1 MTPGLVVVSVL
12 AVVLLVVILAMRVRQ
27 RRRRAEANA
36 MAARVL
42 AEIDRDPALDRLDI
56 GVTARMEWG
65 GTLVELTGSVP
76 SPWYRYATLRAV
88 RRALGVTEVRPPV
101 IDRLTV
107 DRTRRRGASQA
118 AGRHVA

>member
-1 MTPGLVVVSVL
+1 MTPGLVVVAVL
-12 AVVLLVVILAMRVRQ
+12 AGVLIAVIVGLRVRQ
-27 RRRRAEANA
+27 RRHRAEANA
-36 MAARVL
+36 IAARVF

-56 GVTARMEWG
+56 GVTARTEWG

-88 RRALGVTEVRPPV
+88 RRALGSTDIRPPV

-107 DRTRRRGASQA
+107 DRTRRGGARLSA
-118 AGRHVA
+118 RRHVA